1 MIICY
6 RLEDKTPIPEPD
18 MRIWSEWFETAANRI
33 VVQTQIDTDELVST
47 VFLGVDHGL
56 VGDGPPILFETMVFG
71 GNWDLGQRRYST
83 WDEAEEGHRRVVD
96 EVMGKSRP
104 GSGLSNIIFQ

>member
-18 MRIWSEWFETAANRI
+18 LRIWSEWFETATNR
-33 VVQTQIDTDELVST
+33 VVAQTQIDTDEQVST
-47 VFLGVDHGL
+47 VFLGIDHRLLGN
-56 VGDGPPILFETMVFG
+56 GPPILFETLVFG
-71 GNWDLGQRRYST
+71 GNCDMDQRRYLT

-96 EVMGKSRP
+96 EVMG
-104 GSGLSNIIFQ
+104 Q